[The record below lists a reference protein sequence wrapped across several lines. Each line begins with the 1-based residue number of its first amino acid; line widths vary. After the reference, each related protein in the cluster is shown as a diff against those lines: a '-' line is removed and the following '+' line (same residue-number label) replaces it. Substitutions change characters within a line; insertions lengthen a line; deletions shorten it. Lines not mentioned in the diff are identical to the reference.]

1 MSNERSQLPEHPSAT
16 TLLAHFWNDH
26 RVPALV
32 AQAEAAAEAVRAEG
46 RAELAARIAQARTE

>member
-1 MSNERSQLPEHPSAT
+1 MSNQHFQRSEHPSAVA
-16 TLLAHFWNDH
+16 LLADHWNKV
-26 RVPALV
+26 RVPDLL